1 MSDHLIVIPVHNEA
15 GTIGDVVR
23 GAARHG
29 DVLVVDDGSTDGSS
43 EVALSAGAHVIRLA
57 RRGGKGAALRRG
69 LTEALARDAQR
80 VVTMDGD
87 GQHDPD
93 DLPRLLAA
101 AAQAP
106 DALVIGGRLGGIG
119 QRAVAV
125 PLPSDR
131 VAAIRVAGFFI
142 NWLTGAAVSDT
153 QSGFR
158 VYPAGVIDAVR
169 PRREGFVLE
178 SEMLV
183 GAAARG
189 WRLVEV
195 PVAAIHFAERRSR
208 FRPVRDGTAVGVYL
222 AARIARRWCGEAWL
236 IIRALCRPFTAA
248 RRRPRHRDLA
258 EFTASHRHHPAAW
271 AAALGRV
278 HGGPYA
284 RDLAGLAARSAGAAH
299 AGGGGGDRGHARAAG
314 PGPRHAGAAAPRPRS
329 HLRLHR
335 PVLLPGAP
343 GRRRARPISM
353 RRLLPRGYLFTV
365 LGIAVGVAGL
375 VALGAMAERISRF
388 IEGGDRF
395 VLGQISVAGEGMG
408 MGAGFTAGGLLRAAK
423 IAEIAR
429 VPGVAAAQPQV
440 MLPLKTT
447 TSQFLTLT
455 QELVLGT
462 DMSVPMINRN
472 YRDLP
477 VRAGRF
483 LQAGDRG
490 VAVLGTDF
498 AAARK
503 LGVGGRLEVAGLSWT
518 IVGVLDKTLTAP
530 DRFAMVTIEDARD
543 LWLRR
548 DPLLVQLFGAG
559 GLGRGDLNSGAAVA
573 WQPGEDPDAV
583 ARRIQESVAG
593 VNVTIPGE
601 VSRLLKE
608 STAFFSALLL
618 GVGALGLVI
627 GGLSLSNT
635 VTAAVFERIRDFGIK
650 RALGATDLHL
660 LREVLGEA
668 LGVSLTGGAA
678 GVAIALGIGW
688 LVDLRIL
695 RDGQQ
700 VFLFSP
706 RLLLFALAFS
716 VVLGAL
722 AAAYATLRIAHLSP
736 AEAIRRGT

>member
-1 MSDHLIVIPVHNEA
+1 
-15 GTIGDVVR
+15 
-23 GAARHG
+23 
-29 DVLVVDDGSTDGSS
+29 
-43 EVALSAGAHVIRLA
+43 
-57 RRGGKGAALRRG
+57 
-69 LTEALARDAQR
+69 
-80 VVTMDGD
+80 
-87 GQHDPD
+87 
-93 DLPRLLAA
+93 
-101 AAQAP
+101 
-106 DALVIGGRLGGIG
+106 
-119 QRAVAV
+119 
-125 PLPSDR
+125 
-131 VAAIRVAGFFI
+131 
-142 NWLTGAAVSDT
+142 
-153 QSGFR
+153 
-158 VYPAGVIDAVR
+158 
-169 PRREGFVLE
+169 
-178 SEMLV
+178 
-183 GAAARG
+183 
-189 WRLVEV
+189 
-195 PVAAIHFAERRSR
+195 
-208 FRPVRDGTAVGVYL
+208 
-222 AARIARRWCGEAWL
+222 
-236 IIRALCRPFTAA
+236 
-248 RRRPRHRDLA
+248 
-258 EFTASHRHHPAAW
+258 
-271 AAALGRV
+271 
-278 HGGPYA
+278 
-284 RDLAGLAARSAGAAH
+284 
-299 AGGGGGDRGHARAAG
+299 
-314 PGPRHAGAAAPRPRS
+314 
-329 HLRLHR
+329 
-335 PVLLPGAP
+335 
-343 GRRRARPISM
+343 M

-462 DMSVPMINRN
+462 DVSVPMVNRN
-472 YRDLP
+472 YRELP

-483 LQAGDRG
+483 LQPGDRG

-503 LGVGGRLEVAGLSWT
+503 LGVGGRLEVAGLSWR

-548 DPLLVQLFGAG
+548 DPLLVQLFRAA

-618 GVGALGLVI
+618 GIGALGLVI

-700 VFLFSP
+700 IFLFSP
-706 RLLLFALAFS
+706 RLLLFALVFS